1 MGGTKRQMAH
11 MVSGEKGNKDELNV
25 QQIGVVMATRYQWV

>member
-11 MVSGEKGNKDELNV
+11 MVNDEKGNKDEQNV
-25 QQIGVVMATRYQWV
+25 QQIGVVMATRYQ